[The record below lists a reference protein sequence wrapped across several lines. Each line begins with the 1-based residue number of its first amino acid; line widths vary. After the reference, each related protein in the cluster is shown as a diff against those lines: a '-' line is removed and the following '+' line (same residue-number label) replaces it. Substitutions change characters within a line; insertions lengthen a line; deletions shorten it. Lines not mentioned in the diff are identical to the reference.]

1 MRKLP
6 TIRQPHP
13 SAQRRPRMRTIR
25 KQASV
30 WALACYCACA
40 FIAASWLSFVW
51 LLVALAV
58 VIYPCLMIRDRLYHR
73 WIRIQQGFGFAW
85 NGRDEFLYL
94 FDHVAIWSS
103 TMADSEIIGYGFI
116 CGRGPDNWPI
126 VRRKD
131 YPNQQI
137 APSLLQ
143 LMEE

>member
-1 MRKLP
+1 
-6 TIRQPHP
+6 
-13 SAQRRPRMRTIR
+13 MRTIR